1 MMRMR
6 ALVAAAVAASMLLLA
21 SCTGLP
27 TSGPVSAGLA
37 LGEKSDA
44 PPFTEFAARP
54 AEGASP
60 QEIVEGF
67 LDAGITPLDNWGIAR
82 EYLTP
87 QMGEEWSPGVGVTID
102 TSSESRSITAV
113 GDVDDKDATNAD
125 VTVQLSQ
132 VANVDGTGAYAP
144 DTGSTAPLT
153 FHLTRKKGG
162 EWRISEAPDGIV
174 LDAANF
180 PLVFRSYS
188 LQYFDPSWTHLVPD
202 ARWYPR
208 GRSTV
213 TTLTQQMVS
222 GAPVPWLAPGVRNAF
237 TDEVS
242 LARGAVVIDQSQVA
256 EIDLTRSALE
266 LDATTLARMRTQ
278 LEATLAPL
286 GVAEVRF
293 TVDQR
298 PLDAS
303 TVQVEQ
309 PAPDAGTLVLTKDG
323 FGTAV
328 GDQIAPVAELSAQV
342 NRNAARLRSID
353 VAADDS
359 AAAMM
364 LDDGHVYLATPDNTA
379 ELDGRAGLIAPSL
392 DTWGYTWTV
401 PRGAPG
407 TLQASGADAGLHKV
421 ERAWPRASEISALRV
436 AADGARVAALITVG
450 GQRRVVVAAVIRN
463 DKGVPTELGETHDLG
478 RFTGTALGL
487 SWIGSDSVAV
497 LTSSDEPRMLTQPIG
512 GPAESSA
519 APAGPRSISG
529 ARSVSGVRILAAD
542 GVVFAQRGSTWQSSI
557 EGVLVLGTRSGQ

>member
-1 MMRMR
+1 MTRMR
-6 ALVAAAVAASMLLLA
+6 ALAAGPVAAAMLLLA

-27 TSGPVSAGLA
+27 TTGPVSAGLA
-37 LGEKSDA
+37 LGEKNDA

-54 AEGASP
+54 AEGAGP
-60 QEIVEGF
+60 QDIVEGF

-87 QMGEEWSPGVGVTID
+87 KMSDEWSPAVGVTID

-113 GDVDDKDATNAD
+113 GDVDDKDATSAD
-125 VTVQLSQ
+125 VSVQLSQ
-132 VANVDGTGAYAP
+132 VANVDATGAYAP

-162 EWRISEAPDGIV
+162 EWRISQAPDGIV

-208 GRSTV
+208 GRSTA
-213 TTLTQQMVS
+213 TTLTQQVVS
-222 GAPVPWLAPGVRNAF
+222 GAPAPWLAPGVRNAF

-256 EIDLTRSALE
+256 EVDLTRSALD

-328 GDQIAPVAELSAQV
+328 GDQIVPVGDLSAQV
-342 NRNAARLRSID
+342 NKNAARLRAID
-353 VAADDS
+353 VAADES
-359 AAAMM
+359 AGAMM
-364 LDDGHVYLATPDNTA
+364 LDDGHVYLATSDNTA
-379 ELDGRAGLIAPSL
+379 ELDARAGLIAPSL
-392 DTWGYTWTV
+392 DTWEYTWTV
-401 PRGAPG
+401 PRGTPG
-407 TLQASGADAGLHKV
+407 ALLAIGADAVPHKI
-421 ERAWPRASEISALRV
+421 ERAWPGASEISALRV
-436 AADGARVAALITVG
+436 SADGARVTALVTVG
-450 GQRRVVVAAVIRN
+450 SQRRIVVAAVIRN
-463 DKGVPTELGETHDLG
+463 DKGVPTGLGEMHELG
-478 RFTGTALGL
+478 RFPSTALGL
-487 SWIGSDSVAV
+487 SWVGSDAVAI
-497 LTSSDEPRMLTQPIG
+497 LTSAEEPHVLTQPIG
-512 GPAESSA
+512 GPADSTS

-529 ARSVSGVRILAAD
+529 ARAVSGVRILATD
-542 GVVFAQRGSTWQSSI
+542 GVVFAQRGSTWQASI
-557 EGVLVLGTRSGQ
+557 DGVLVLGTRSGQ

>member
-1 MMRMR
+1 MTRIR
-6 ALVAAAVAASMLLLA
+6 ALAAAAIAATMLLLA

-54 AEGASP
+54 AEGAGP
-60 QEIVEGF
+60 QDIVEGF

-87 QMGEEWSPGVGVTID
+87 SMSDKWAPAVGVTID

-113 GDVDDKDATNAD
+113 GDVDDKDATSAD

-132 VANVDGTGAYAP
+132 VANVDGTGAYAA

-188 LQYFDPSWTHLVPD
+188 LQYFDPTWSRLVPD

-208 GRSTV
+208 GRSTA
-213 TTLTQQMVS
+213 TTLTQQLVS
-222 GAPVPWLAPGVRNAF
+222 GTPAPWLAPGVRSAF
-237 TDEVS
+237 TDEVG

-256 EIDLTRSALE
+256 DVDLTRSALD

-303 TVQVEQ
+303 TVQVAQ

-328 GDQIAPVAELSAQV
+328 GDQIAPLGQLGAQV
-342 NRNAARLRSID
+342 NKNAARLRAID
-353 VAADDS
+353 VATDDS

-407 TLQASGADAGLHKV
+407 ALQARGADAGLHGV
-421 ERAWPRASEISALRV
+421 ARAWPGASDISALRV
-436 AADGARVAALITVG
+436 AADGARVAALVTVG
-450 GQRRVVVAAVIRN
+450 GQRQVVVAAVIRD
-463 DKGVPTELGETHDLG
+463 DKGVPISLGEMHELG

-487 SWIGSDSVAV
+487 GWIGSDAVAV
-497 LTSSDEPRMLTQPIG
+497 LTSSDEPHMLAQPIG
-512 GPAESSA
+512 GPADSA
-519 APAGPRSISG
+519 QAPVGPRSIAG

-542 GVVFAQRGSTWQSSI
+542 GVVFAQRGSTWQASI
-557 EGVLVLGTRSGQ
+557 DGVVVLGTRSGQ